1 MSAACK
7 ARKDTIQISDHF
19 NSARLIRYT
28 APTALMMAFTSIYG
42 VVDGLFVSNFAGKE
56 AFAALNLIY
65 PFIALLGAIGLMF
78 GTGGTALVAKTLGEG
93 DTGRAN
99 GIFSIIVY
107 AILATGAVGAVV
119 GLLGVRPI
127 GQLLGASGSLLD
139 AAVVYGAI
147 CALGLPFLMM
157 QQAAQS
163 FMSAAGKPR
172 LGLFVIVVA
181 GLANIALDALFIV
194 VFGWGIAGAAI
205 ATVMSQV
212 VGGLVPIVYFA
223 RPNGS
228 TLRLGKPVVDL
239 RALGKA
245 CVNGSSELVSSIAMS
260 LVGMLYNYQLMRY
273 LGADGVAAYGVIQY
287 VVWIFLSLIMGF
299 CMGSSPLI
307 SYQFGAKNREELSG
321 LFKRCLRII
330 LVANVSLTA
339 LALLLARPVALL
351 FVGYDAEVTQLTCDA
366 LSIYSFVFL
375 LAGVSVFGSAF
386 FTALNNGLVSAAI
399 SFLRTL
405 VFETS
410 AIMVLPIIFGEMG
423 IWAAILVA
431 EGISVLVTTVFLVRL
446 RKDYGYA

>member
-99 GIFSIIVY
+99 GIFSMIVY

-194 VFGWGIAGAAI
+194 GFGWGIAGAAI

-410 AIMVLPIIFGEMG
+410 AIMVLPIIFDEMG